1 MKLTNLIQFYQ
12 KNGEADNANIVLEY
26 ASQMG
31 IWSPEPY
38 QQLLNRFQN
47 RYRDHILGLMDDTK
61 EIKKLL
67 QKIFKQP
74 IQKDAIVL
82 IYQRIFIVRTWAER
96 EGLVEVLRNMDA
108 FNKVLVDIIAEIRPD
123 IDTTALLDP
132 MKLNICVA
140 EAYKEIYN

>member
-1 MKLTNLIQFYQ
+1 
-12 KNGEADNANIVLEY
+12 
-26 ASQMG
+26 MG

-47 RYRDHILGLMDDTK
+47 RYRDHILGLMDNTK

-67 QKIFKQP
+67 QKILKQP

>member
-1 MKLTNLIQFYQ
+1 MTNLIQFYQ

>member
-1 MKLTNLIQFYQ
+1 MTNLIQFYQ

-47 RYRDHILGLMDDTK
+47 RYRDHILGLMDNTK

-67 QKIFKQP
+67 QKILKQP